1 MVSRSRRVR
10 DVPAAEQRTAVTD
23 HPFLRTLSHWLQSL
37 SVEAEI
43 AYHRGALARLRQQ
56 QREKLAFQITEAF
69 PPGAAFSS
77 ETIWQQPAL
86 RAACLDAEITTVQQL
101 GVWLSSWD
109 GLERIERNNRGV
121 VWSVSADDLHHDAG
135 IDDDDGV

>member
-1 MVSRSRRVR
+1 
-10 DVPAAEQRTAVTD
+10 
-23 HPFLRTLSHWLQSL
+23 
-37 SVEAEI
+37 
-43 AYHRGALARLRQQ
+43 
-56 QREKLAFQITEAF
+56 
-69 PPGAAFSS
+69 
-77 ETIWQQPAL
+77 L